1 MVQTVDFFTPV
12 VDDPYDFGRIS
23 ALNSLNDIWAMGGRP
38 VTAMAITCFPRDGVD
53 LEILGEIMKGGLS
66 ILNENGVAL
75 VGGHS
80 VQNEQIMFGYSVT
93 GLIHPEQ
100 LATNSGARPGDVL
113 ILTKPLGTGLISTGV
128 KFGKATVEM
137 EEQARATMLISNR
150 RGAELIR
157 DFRIRAAT
165 DITGFGLLGHAWEV
179 ARASGVTFEIEVA
192 AVPILDGA
200 IDMARQR
207 MLTQGDRTNRLYIGD
222 DLQIAPEVATAGEG
236 ALLSVLFDPQTAGG
250 LLLCVAAEEAPRLLE
265 ALRQDYLHAS
275 VIGLVHEREGCS
287 MIIKPG

>member
-250 LLLCVAAEEAPRLLE
+250 LLLCVDAEEAPRLLE

-275 VIGLVHEREGCS
+275 VIGLVREREGCS
-287 MIIKPG
+287 MVIKPG